1 MSVVNVMIWPGL
13 DRSIPNSITS
23 KRLERSGESFII
35 IFPAISQLPP
45 MGHDRHIP
53 PGTFSHPRILAAG
66 ATIIDLFGL
75 LFPLGTEIIS

>member
-1 MSVVNVMIWPGL
+1 MKIIF
-13 DRSIPNSITS
+13 SIS
-23 KRLERSGESFII
+23 SFIVYGPPNTMFI
-35 IFPAISQLPP
+35 PQFQPPNLTSRISAPPQLPP

>member
-1 MSVVNVMIWPGL
+1 MSLLTTFLLSVLIRHPSL
-13 DRSIPNSITS
+13 
-23 KRLERSGESFII
+23 
-35 IFPAISQLPP
+35 AQLPP
-45 MGHDRHIP
+45 TGHDRHIP